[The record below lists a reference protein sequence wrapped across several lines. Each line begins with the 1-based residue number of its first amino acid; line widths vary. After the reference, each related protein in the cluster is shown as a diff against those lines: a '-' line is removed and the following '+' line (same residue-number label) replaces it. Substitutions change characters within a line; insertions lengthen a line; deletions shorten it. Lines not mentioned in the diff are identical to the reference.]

1 MSNYYEKRNAKVNI
15 AHELMN
21 RGWEVFGYKA
31 DESDSMTDY
40 YSPANWDGIATK
52 NGFVLVVDTKY
63 SGNSGRIQ
71 TQRNFEKNNNFDKIE
86 KLSRMTQE
94 NGCTAAEEQ
103 NAKDMINKLKEN
115 NKVKENVVCV
125 WPEFMVNPKGCIW
138 HIEKEGAIVAKGR
151 TLTTFA
157 AVPESYMFDINKEEY
172 KENYKYCYTWDGE
185 KVERK
190 LNEKET
196 AAVKAFKKFLSK
208 IESAVAVKIG
218 EGEEEKLIKVIEEKK
233 TIKLVKQQIDRKES
247 LQPGDVVYIDS
258 STGYVKILEVHE
270 GHYTSIKVS
279 GRTWK
284 ESKSRHPYVNL
295 NRKSFDGSLNRG
307 FLKVYNIEEVEE
319 IEMIEKWVKDKKQ
332 NKTTK
337 KAAKTVNTFDKDIL
351 LNESLEVEEVEKV
364 VLNEEKNGVEIYF
377 TGKPSEEVRNNL
389 KSNGFRWSKYNKCW
403 YAKQNEDTINFANTF
418 TTQTEEKIK
427 ESSEQYKEDK
437 EKEILNKLNDLNIND
452 IESYTIDL
460 DLSKRENSV
469 SMFRSKDIN
478 HTQQLQNYLTTKQNE
493 ILEVLKDCNNKQIE
507 YTLKMALQRF
517 KRDYHTNYIKQLQHR
532 AENPSWAVTG
542 RSGRDMRRDEK
553 MNNRY
558 NNLLKESLEITSKLD
573 KAISKAKNN
582 IKKFEKSAIKK
593 HFEDNTKD
601 ITIPKFNR
609 VKKEYQLTASKEI
622 FKGGENMY
630 TTTMYEYQDYYIFKN
645 WGSFRVYDS
654 IGNEL
659 YNTKTQ
665 GKLEDAKK
673 WLIYYLNNKV
683 SKAV

>member
-1 MSNYYEKRNAKVNI
+1 MKKNVLNKINGSLYEQERILKNMYRGKTFLVVRCCGTIDKTYKTKRGAEGYINKNKDWSYYDEYSMELVYPNSGSKVVEI
-15 AHELMN
+15 
-21 RGWEVFGYKA
+21 K
-31 DESDSMTDY
+31 ESDLVGFN
-40 YSPANWDGIATK
+40 NWNLWHEELIGYLGTPW
-52 NGFVLVVDTKY
+52 LVSNIEQYIKY
-63 SGNSGRIQ
+63 VEDQDLLSYINESIMDIKKGKGLKVPEQ
-71 TQRNFEKNNNFDKIE
+71 LNNITINELIE
-86 KLSRMTQE
+86 T
-94 NGCTAAEEQ
+94 EE
-103 NAKDMINKLKEN
+103 EE
-115 NKVKENVVCV
+115 VKE
-125 WPEFMVNPKGCIW
+125 I
-138 HIEKEGAIVAKGR
+138 I
-151 TLTTFA
+151 
-157 AVPESYMFDINKEEY
+157 
-172 KENYKYCYTWDGE
+172 
-185 KVERK
+185 
-190 LNEKET
+190 
-196 AAVKAFKKFLSK
+196 
-208 IESAVAVKIG
+208 
-218 EGEEEKLIKVIEEKK
+218 
-233 TIKLVKQQIDRKES
+233 
-247 LQPGDVVYIDS
+247 
-258 STGYVKILEVHE
+258 ST
-270 GHYTSIKVS
+270 
-279 GRTWK
+279 
-284 ESKSRHPYVNL
+284 
-295 NRKSFDGSLNRG
+295 
-307 FLKVYNIEEVEE
+307 LKV
-319 IEMIEKWVKDKKQ
+319 DKED
-332 NKTTK
+332 NK
-337 KAAKTVNTFDKDIL
+337 
-351 LNESLEVEEVEKV
+351 NESIEVEKV
-364 VLNEEKNGVEIYF
+364 VFNEDKNGIEIYF

-403 YAKQNEDTINFANTF
+403 YAKQNEDTINFANSLNNVS
-418 TTQTEEKIK
+418 EEEIK
-427 ESSEQYKEDK
+427 ETSQQYKEEK
-437 EKEILNKLNDLNIND
+437 EKELENKLNDLNIND

-493 ILEVLKDCNNKQIE
+493 ILEVLKDCNNNQIE

-622 FKGGENMY
+622 FKDGENMY
-630 TTTMYEYQDYYIFKN
+630 TTTMYEYQGYYIFKN